1 VERIVRGKKGRRD
14 LKPVKAA
21 QSPRNANSRENIP
34 GEEPLSAPSDDP
46 DGMHE
51 ARDVPQQGKQEVD
64 PELRPDAFLKK
75 DTERRK
81 NDGEENAKEVG
92 RVGGRSHGGVV

>member
-1 VERIVRGKKGRRD
+1 MSGPQAELRKDATGGTGLKRIAKGRD
-14 LKPVKAA
+14 
-21 QSPRNANSRENIP
+21 IP
-34 GEEPLSAPSDDP
+34 GEEPFSAANDDP

-81 NDGEENAKEVG
+81 NDGEKNAKEVG
-92 RVGGRSHGGVV
+92 RVGGRSHGGVVWL